1 MNLLHKS
8 YFLLKQHVGSFK
20 LSYLIR
26 SERDVYIVP
35 MQRSTPNF
43 IGNLRLEGM
52 IVELIPYQ
60 EKSPELEGKIVCIEG
75 ADPGYDWIFTRNIA
89 GLITKYG
96 GANSHMAIRSAEYGI
111 PAAIGCGE
119 QTYERIVKS
128 EKCLLDCI
136 GKRLEPILY

>member
-1 MNLLHKS
+1 MQKII
-8 YFLLKQHVGSFK
+8 LKLQHHLK

-35 MQRSTPNF
+35 MQRSAPNF
-43 IGNLRLEGM
+43 IGSVRLEAK
-52 IVELIPYQ
+52 IIELQPYQ
-60 EKSPELEGKIVCIEG
+60 EIIPELKGKIICIEG

-96 GANSHMAIRSAEYGI
+96 GSNSHMAIRSAEYGI

-119 QTYERIVKS
+119 QTYLKNNQIRKMLTR
-128 EKCLLDCI
+128 LL
-136 GKRLEPILY
+136 G